1 MKFFIINSFRFIVY
15 IAYFAIIAVQTLGFY
30 VRRADFNDQIWRP
43 LTNSNL
49 TESGV
54 TATSIIFGLVSGW
67 FAATII
73 CGLLVTLLDIRDDIN
88 DRLPNA
94 RAK

>member
-15 IAYFAIIAVQTLGFY
+15 LAYFAIIAIQTFGFY
-30 VRRADFNDQIWRP
+30 LERAKVGQIFHD
-43 LTNSNL
+43 LTGSTL
-49 TESGV
+49 QDSGQ
-54 TATSIIFGLVSGW
+54 TGLAIISGLVWGW
-67 FAATII
+67 LSATII
-73 CGLLVTLLDIRDDIN
+73 CGILVTLLDIRDDIN

>member
-1 MKFFIINSFRFIVY
+1 MKFFIVNSFRFITY
-15 IAYFAIIAVQTLGFY
+15 IAYFGIIIVQTFGFY
-30 VRRADFNDQIWRP
+30 IRRGDFNAQVWQP

-49 TESGV
+49 TESGA
-54 TATSIIFGLVSGW
+54 TAASIIFGLVSGW
-67 FAATII
+67 FVATIV